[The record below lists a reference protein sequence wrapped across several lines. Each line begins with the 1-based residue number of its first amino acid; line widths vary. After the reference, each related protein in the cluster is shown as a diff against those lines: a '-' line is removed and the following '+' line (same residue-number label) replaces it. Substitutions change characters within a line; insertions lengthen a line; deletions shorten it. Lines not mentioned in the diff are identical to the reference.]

1 MKNLLLSIPLIIL
14 FSSCGNS
21 STNQGV
27 DYFFELEFGG
37 ETHEVRGNTADDEV
51 LTLTNC
57 SYASLA
63 GLQTGITFKIS
74 DKSGDNYKSGE
85 NLCVILS
92 VDNLS
97 IGTNTGSLYFDSSNG
112 SWLGDYLETIG
123 VEYPYYFSETQ
134 GVYSSSSINTISGIS
149 ITDLGTSTT
158 YYQNGCNSPNLICY
172 GETLKGSY
180 QSTLYFVD
188 RSVYPYTYSIAVP
201 IKIEF
206 NAVRSY

>member
-1 MKNLLLSIPLIIL
+1 MKNLLLSIPLIML

-27 DYFFELEFGG
+27 KYFFELEFGG
-37 ETHEVRGNTADDEV
+37 ETHEVRGNTSDGV
-51 LTLTNC
+51 TLTNC
-57 SYASLA
+57 SYATLA
-63 GLQTGITFKIS
+63 GLQTAITFKIS
-74 DKSGDNYKSGE
+74 DKSADNYKSGE
-85 NLCVILS
+85 NLNFYLYI
-92 VDNLS
+92 DNLS
-97 IGTNTGSLYFDSSNG
+97 IGTNTGSLNFGLSTGN
-112 SWLGDYLETIG
+112 WLGNYLETIG

-134 GVYSSSSINTISGIS
+134 GVYSISSSSNTISGIS
-149 ITDLGTSTT
+149 ITDLGTSPTS
-158 YYQNGCNSPNLICY
+158 YQSGCSSPNLICY

-188 RSVYPYTYSIAVP
+188 RSVTPYTYSIAVP